1 MLTCLGLASVPV
13 TLGTYVF
20 GHWLP
25 DRIRYAQAEQA
36 VKYARAQTERYWQ
49 RIGMLR
55 ARIEKLKRIGDDAP
69 PWAYQRAT
77 HQMLEKLGQCFI
89 RGGAELRRMRS
100 DEPVLCGVAGP
111 EDVLPADPI
120 TIETVGTYT
129 ALTEALEQISTRNL
143 PLRVQQLDWI
153 RGQDGLRLV
162 LKAQIPLCADETIRD
177 RLAGGALLEA
187 LEAAREP

>member
-13 TLGTYVF
+13 ALGTYVF

-25 DRIRYAQAEQA
+25 NRIRHAQAE
-36 VKYARAQTERYWQ
+36 KSIEYARAQTERYWQ
-49 RIGMLR
+49 RIEKLR
-55 ARIEKLKRIGDDAP
+55 ARIEELKRIGDDAP
-69 PWAYQRAT
+69 PWADQRAT

-89 RGGAELRRMRS
+89 RGGAELRRVRS

-111 EDVLPADPI
+111 EDVLAADPI
-120 TIETVGTYT
+120 TIETVGTY
-129 ALTEALEQISTRNL
+129 AMLTEALEQISVRDL

-162 LKAQIPLCADETIRD
+162 LKAQIPFCADETIRN
-177 RLAGGALLEA
+177 RLSGGALLEA
-187 LEAAREP
+187 LEAAGEP